1 MKNQVYRES
10 ERTLPVAGRYDVLV
24 CGGGPAGFMAAVAAA
39 RQGMRTLLIER
50 YGFLGGTATAA
61 MMVEFGSIFDGKT
74 VLIGGIPHELL
85 HRLEQYG
92 GAELLDPQSH
102 RMIFDPESLI
112 AVCQEMAMEAGVE
125 LRLHTL
131 VVDAIRTDNTVQG
144 VITESK
150 SGREAVTAEVV
161 IDATGDAD
169 VAARAGADYCAGRE
183 QDGKMQPATLEI
195 LLGNVDAAKVPER
208 HHALI
213 PKIQEAKARGEWTL
227 PTDQLFSWG
236 RVKKRGAPDIPEQS
250 FFFIN
255 GTNALGVD
263 GTSAPSLTQAEI
275 ETRRQVE
282 ALVNFLRKYAP
293 GFENCY
299 LDRTAAQVGIRE
311 TRRIVGDYTLTR
323 EDVLGARHFPDGVV
337 PACNSLDVHDVA
349 GRRFQLE
356 FLQPGTHYEIP
367 FRCFLPAGLEGLL
380 VAGRCIS
387 ADHAALGSV
396 RVMVVCMPMG
406 EACGLAAALS
416 VKNKCR
422 PRDIPVAELRAAL
435 RRGGTKV

>member
-1 MKNQVYRES
+1 M
-10 ERTLPVAGRYDVLV
+10 
-24 CGGGPAGFMAAVAAA
+24 
-39 RQGMRTLLIER
+39 
-50 YGFLGGTATAA
+50 
-61 MMVEFGSIFDGKT
+61 
-74 VLIGGIPHELL
+74 
-85 HRLEQYG
+85 
-92 GAELLDPQSH
+92 
-102 RMIFDPESLI
+102 
-112 AVCQEMAMEAGVE
+112 
-125 LRLHTL
+125 
-131 VVDAIRTDNTVQG
+131 
-144 VITESK
+144 
-150 SGREAVTAEVV
+150 
-161 IDATGDAD
+161 
-169 VAARAGADYCAGRE
+169 
-183 QDGKMQPATLEI
+183 
-195 LLGNVDAAKVPER
+195 
-208 HHALI
+208 
-213 PKIQEAKARGEWTL
+213 
-227 PTDQLFSWG
+227 
-236 RVKKRGAPDIPEQS
+236 KKRGAPDIPEQS